1 VLRFVP
7 WSFNIDT
14 STDNN
19 KREKHM
25 KLNERKRVATLTP
38 AYVSQVREA
47 LAIIKHPMKVC
58 LNPQG
63 MTMDQAQTIALE
75 FKAL

>member
-1 VLRFVP
+1 
-7 WSFNIDT
+7 
-14 STDNN
+14 
-19 KREKHM
+19 M
-25 KLNERKRVATLTP
+25 KLSDRKAVAALDP
-38 AYVSQVREA
+38 KFVAQVREA

-63 MTMDQAQTIALE
+63 MSMDQAQAIALE

>member
-1 VLRFVP
+1 LRFVP
-7 WSFNIDT
+7 WSFTIDT

-19 KREKHM
+19 KEKQM
-25 KLNERKRVATLTP
+25 KLNERKRVATLAP

-47 LAIIKHPMKVC
+47 LAIIKNPMKVC

-63 MTMDQAQTIALE
+63 MTMDQAQAIALE

>member
-1 VLRFVP
+1 M
-7 WSFNIDT
+7 T
-14 STDNN
+14 ST
-19 KREKHM
+19 KRKQM
-25 KLNERKRVATLTP
+25 KLNERKRVATLSP
-38 AYVSQVREA
+38 AYVAQVREA

-63 MTMDQAQTIALE
+63 MTWDQAQTISQQ

>member
-1 VLRFVP
+1 VH
-7 WSFNIDT
+7 WSFIVTT

-19 KREKHM
+19 KEKQM
-25 KLNERKRVATLTP
+25 KLNERKRVATLAP
-38 AYVSQVREA
+38 AYVAQVREA
-47 LAIIKHPMKVC
+47 LALIKNPMRAC

-63 MTMDQAQTIALE
+63 MSMDQAQAIALE

>member
-1 VLRFVP
+1 LRFVP
-7 WSFNIDT
+7 WSFTIAT
-14 STDNN
+14 STNNN
-19 KREKHM
+19 KEKHM
-25 KLNERKRVATLTP
+25 KLNERKRVATLAP
-38 AYVSQVREA
+38 AYVAQVREA

-63 MTMDQAQTIALE
+63 MTMDQAQAIALE

>member
-1 VLRFVP
+1 
-7 WSFNIDT
+7 
-14 STDNN
+14 
-19 KREKHM
+19 M
-25 KLNERKRVATLTP
+25 KLNERKRVATLAP

-47 LAIIKHPMKVC
+47 LAIIKHPMKVS

-63 MTMDQAQTIALE
+63 MTWDQAQTISQQ